1 MLSKEDFELYSG
13 KESFKEVLK
22 SKLKKS
28 RYDSLIDVVDYGSE
42 LLKLQAELVD
52 LQQWAAKHKKRVC
65 RATIIIGEN
74 RYESGY
80 PSRL

>member
-42 LLKLQAELVD
+42 LLKLTS
-52 LQQWAAKHKKRVC
+52 R
-65 RATIIIGEN
+65 I
-74 RYESGY
+74 
-80 PSRL
+80 SRLTTMGSKT